1 MTGSPSTF
9 ADSQAARPALAG
21 ASGSAVLYYLLGM
34 ENRAIGLRMDA
45 QAVRRLIGKRDPQ
58 AAINQL
64 KSMEREAKAL
74 RVELAKWNEHPSLP
88 NTTVSNTGAN
98 TET

>member
-1 MTGSPSTF
+1 MKTPEQKPEPS
-9 ADSQAARPALAG
+9 PALAVVP
-21 ASGSAVLYYLLGM
+21 GSAVVYYLLGM

-45 QAVRRLIGKRDPQ
+45 QTVRRLIGKRDPQ

-88 NTTVSNTGAN
+88 NAADEQRRGKDNAH
-98 TET
+98 